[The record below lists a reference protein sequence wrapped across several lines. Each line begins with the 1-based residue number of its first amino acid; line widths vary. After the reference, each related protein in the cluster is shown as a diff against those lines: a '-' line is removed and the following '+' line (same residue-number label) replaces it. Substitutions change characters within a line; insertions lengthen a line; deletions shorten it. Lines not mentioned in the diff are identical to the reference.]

1 MSGALGQQMM
11 LSRLLMVI
19 AQSRHHPLG
28 PWQRQ
33 CRLSGRAGGG
43 QERVEG
49 LPKHAGRGSN
59 ARQRQVAAPHTENHH
74 IENLDK
80 SVERPVQKALRTPS
94 PGAASWASIAA
105 RGVPGR
111 SWLFGTAQPPLPT
124 NGSPPA
130 STSRSAE
137 NTPGESGDV
146 RRHKEQR
153 TFGA

>member
-43 QERVEG
+43 QGRVEG

-59 ARQRQVAAPHTENHH
+59 GRQKHRRQVTAPHTENHQ

-80 SVERPVQKALRTPS
+80 SVKSHGFV
-94 PGAASWASIAA
+94 
-105 RGVPGR
+105 GVHRRKGR
-111 SWLFGTAQPPLPT
+111 SWFFGTAQSPLPP
-124 NGSPPA
+124 NGSPEP
-130 STSRSAE
+130 
-137 NTPGESGDV
+137 GDV
-146 RRHKEQR
+146 RRHKGQR
-153 TFGA
+153 IFGT